1 MNAKLQIVGHYEVDG
16 SKIYCPSKSFDLR
29 ISQRKTTTSTKPPLF
44 MVAKS
49 KGGAFDT
56 GKKDQYISSIYNVEG
71 QTFSKIDYNGVSY
84 QFEIVEDHAEI
95 RHWDQ
100 MAMYNKCHL

>member
-1 MNAKLQIVGHYEVDG
+1 MNAKLQIVGHYQVDG
-16 SKIYCPSKSFDLR
+16 SKITNPSKSFDLR
-29 ISQRKTTTSTKPPLF
+29 ISQRKTTTSTKPPQF
-44 MVAKS
+44 IVAKA
-49 KGGAFDT
+49 KGGLFDT

-84 QFEIVEDHAEI
+84 QFEIVDDHAEI

>member
-1 MNAKLQIVGHYEVDG
+1 MNAKLQIEGDYQIDG
-16 SKIYCPSKSFDLR
+16 SKITNPSKSFDLR
-29 ISQRKTTTSTKPPLF
+29 ISQRKTTSSTKPPRF

-49 KGGAFDT
+49 KEGAFDT

-71 QTFSKIDYNGVSY
+71 QTFSKIDYNGVTY
-84 QFEIVEDHAEI
+84 QFEIIDDHAEI
-95 RHWDQ
+95 RVWNQ

>member
-1 MNAKLQIVGHYEVDG
+1 MNAKLQIVGHYQVDG
-16 SKIYCPSKSFDLR
+16 SKITNPSKSFDLR
-29 ISQRKTTTSTKPPLF
+29 LSQRKTTTSTKPPLF

-49 KGGAFDT
+49 KGGTFDT

-84 QFEIVEDHAEI
+84 QFEIIEDHAEI

-100 MAMYNKCHL
+100 MAMYLKCHL

>member
-29 ISQRKTTTSTKPPLF
+29 LSQRKTTTSTKPPLF

-84 QFEIVEDHAEI
+84 QFEIVDDHAEI